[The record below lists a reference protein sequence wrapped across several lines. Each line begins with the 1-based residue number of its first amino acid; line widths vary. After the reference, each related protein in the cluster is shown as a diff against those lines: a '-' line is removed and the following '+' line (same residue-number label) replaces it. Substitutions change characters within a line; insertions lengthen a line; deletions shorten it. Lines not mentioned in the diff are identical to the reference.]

1 MNNQFRLILLSLA
14 ALMLL
19 GCQKDEPVSTNAKVL
34 SFDVYQSGS
43 SAKAGVRRVS
53 TNGTTMTTTFTT
65 GDKAGVFAIKD
76 GQIISAVNNLC
87 LTLNSS
93 GVWVPARTVVYDAAY
108 ESAVFYA
115 YFPYAESTT
124 IDPSA
129 ADPFASMTAAYTIPA
144 DQSSADKY
152 VAADLM
158 CSGACVINELRAIRL
173 PLQHK
178 MALVNVELPNR
189 SYSFT
194 NEGIDPYVIVAPTN
208 VRFSL
213 GENEVKPF
221 FDEQTQ
227 SYMLVVRPETTAVL
241 SISYNNAGETHTAQ
255 ITNLADVWAG
265 EYAHY
270 TIDGGVDLH
279 THTLQIGDYLLAD
292 GGLLSKDADASEIAT
307 AKASIIGVVC
317 KLMTTDGIQAD
328 FPNCKHAVVLS
339 VKEGKGKWSTKGS
352 TSADEN
358 NAGWKTWWTNYG
370 LASLSTDKAAS
381 IDISELTEVG
391 YEYTK
396 AWRAV
401 PSDLTLGGFQVP
413 VKDGFETYYTTWTE
427 ANPLPSVTT
436 GWYVPSLRD
445 WLNIKTEETALA
457 ASLARIE
464 ADAFAWTDG
473 NTVYYWSSNIRSAV
487 AMWTFTGKDL
497 TSPTD
502 QLFHPDTKDSRIY
515 RMLTAF

>member
-1 MNNQFRLILLSLA
+1 MKLRLILMSLA
-14 ALMLL
+14 AIVLL
-19 GCQKDEPVSTNAKVL
+19 GCKNDEPVNDPARML
-34 SFDVYQSGS
+34 SFDVYQAGS
-43 SAKAGVRRVS
+43 SANTEVKRVS
-53 TNGTTMTTTFTT
+53 TNGTTMTTTFST

-76 GQIISAVNNLC
+76 GKVMDVVNNLC
-87 LTLNSS
+87 LTLNSN

-129 ADPFASMTAAYTIPA
+129 ADPFATIVAAYTLPT
-144 DQSSADKY
+144 DQSSVDQYA
-152 VAADLM
+152 AADLM
-158 CSGACVINELRAIRL
+158 CSGACVINEVRAIRL

-194 NEGIDPYVIVAPTN
+194 NENIDPYVIVAPTD
-208 VRFSL
+208 VVFAL

-221 FDEQTQ
+221 FDDPTQ
-227 SYMLVVRPETTAVL
+227 SYMLVVRPETSETL
-241 SISYNNAGETHTAQ
+241 SIAYNNAGETHTAE
-255 ITNLADVWAG
+255 ITNLADIWAG
-265 EYAHY
+265 EYARY

-279 THTLQIGDYLLAD
+279 THTLQVGDYLLAD
-292 GGLLSKDADASEIAT
+292 GGLLSKDADGAEVA
-307 AKASIIGVVC
+307 ALKASIVGVVC
-317 KLMTTDGIQAD
+317 KLMTTEGIQAD
-328 FPNCKHAVVLS
+328 YPNCKHAVVLS
-339 VKEGKGKWSTKGS
+339 IKEGKGKWSTKGS
-352 TSADEN
+352 TSSEEN

-370 LASLSTDKAAS
+370 LAALSTDKAAN

-396 AWRAV
+396 AWLAV

-413 VKDGFETYYTTWTE
+413 VKDGFETYFTSWTE
-427 ANPLPSVTT
+427 ANPLPAVTT

-445 WLNIKTEETALA
+445 WLNIKTEETAI
-457 ASLARIE
+457 ASSLSRIE
-464 ADAFAWTDG
+464 ADTFAWTDG
-473 NTVYYWSSNIRSAV
+473 STIYYWSSNIRSAV

-497 TSPTD
+497 SSPTD